1 MIFGYLLRRYG
12 SGFVISSFDQ
22 GYSKSTRWRM
32 GRKYG
37 RSCYSPAPA
46 TDAFWTFD
54 LDFWA
59 DQDVLSCLDTKYCG
73 LCSFEKS
80 WNNEDVV

>member
-1 MIFGYLLRRYG
+1 MDALENGEKIRAFLLLA
-12 SGFVISSFDQ
+12 S
-22 GYSKSTRWRM
+22 
-32 GRKYG
+32 
-37 RSCYSPAPA
+37 PA

-80 WNNEDVV
+80 WNNGHVV

>member
-1 MIFGYLLRRYG
+1 MC
-12 SGFVISSFDQ
+12 
-22 GYSKSTRWRM
+22 
-32 GRKYG
+32 
-37 RSCYSPAPA
+37 SCSQPA

-73 LCSFEKS
+73 LCSFEKA
-80 WNNEDVV
+80 WNNEDVVQNHANAI

>member
-1 MIFGYLLRRYG
+1 M
-12 SGFVISSFDQ
+12 
-22 GYSKSTRWRM
+22 
-32 GRKYG
+32 
-37 RSCYSPAPA
+37 RSCYSPA

-73 LCSFEKS
+73 LCFVE
-80 WNNEDVV
+80 NA